1 MFEQLSHAL
10 SRPKLV
16 TFVKVNTDQQ
26 KDVAQAYRVTS
37 LPTFII
43 FRNGKA
49 VDKVQGAD
57 PMKLQSVV
65 KKLSEEVESMGNNAG
80 EASGSG
86 SNDANWMGA
95 SLPRGYTDISNQV
108 ELRYC
113 ELLNVDPDTGG
124 VRVLFDTSK
133 PSALSG
139 SKSAAKD
146 WVESDTDEQLLL
158 FIPFQSTLKLH
169 TLQVGYDPTSASS
182 VTLLT
187 RATRSPL
194 YLPAMMTMTKMRP

>member
-1 MFEQLSHAL
+1 VFEQLSHAL

-43 FRNGKA
+43 FRNGKP

-65 KKLSEEVESMGNNAG
+65 KKLSEEVESMGNNSAG

-86 SNDANWMGA
+86 SNGANWMGA
-95 SLPRGYTDISNQV
+95 GLPRGYTDISSQV

-169 TLQVGYDPTSASS
+169 TLQVGYEPTTAWL
-182 VTLLT
+182 VTLLI
-187 RATRSPL
+187 PCV
-194 YLPAMMTMTKMRP
+194 